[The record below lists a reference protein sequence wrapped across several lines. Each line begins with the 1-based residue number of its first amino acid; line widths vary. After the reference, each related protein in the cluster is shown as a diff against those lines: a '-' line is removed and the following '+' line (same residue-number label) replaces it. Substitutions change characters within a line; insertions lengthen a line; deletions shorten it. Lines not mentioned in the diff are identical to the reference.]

1 MKKNVAG
8 QVVGIG
14 MVTASTLAAFA
25 GTVTCY
31 VTGDG
36 GTQALGSVGSGVC
49 TNEGNGAYTYTPSQA
64 ETNYDHILFTFIG
77 TLAKPETLNV
87 YTDNDGLSGLVDYG
101 TAQSATSTTLVLRSA
116 AAFANSELI
125 GATLVVT
132 GGTGVG
138 QSRVITGY
146 VGSTDTATV
155 DAWTTTPSGTITYAI
170 FASAPASATLLPA
183 TNATQLAGQTVTAAS
198 GVTFPSSVASPT
210 NITAGTMTTTT
221 NVTTISAGGITA
233 SSIATDAIGA
243 AELAS
248 DAVTEIA
255 GAVWDLATSGH
266 TTASTFGA
274 QVKTLLDLIATYIDT
289 EVAAIKAK
297 TDNLP
302 SDPAD
307 ASDIATLITALT
319 ATVNTSRYQKNAIAA
334 DIPVVM
340 VDNTDHVT
348 RKTGLTLAVTRS
360 IDGGAFGSATGTAA
374 EVANG
379 VYMFDASAA
388 DMNGNNIVL
397 RFAGTA
403 ADPVELHIKT
413 YT

>member
-8 QVVGIG
+8 QIVGAG
-14 MVTASTLAAFA
+14 LVTASTLAAFA

-36 GTQALGSVGSGVC
+36 GTQALGTVGSGVC
-49 TNEGNGAYTYTPSQA
+49 TNEGNGAYTYAPSQA
-64 ETNYDHILFTFIG
+64 ETNYDQILFTFIG
-77 TLAKPETLNV
+77 TLAKPETINV

-101 TAQSATSTTLVLRSA
+101 TAQSATGTTLVLRSA

-125 GATLVVT
+125 GATLVIT

-183 TNATQLAGQTVTAAS
+183 VNGTQLAGQTVTAAA

-210 NITAGTMTTTT
+210 NITAGTITTVT
-221 NVTTISAGGITA
+221 NLTNAPTAG
-233 SSIATDAIGA
+233 D
-243 AELAS
+243 
-248 DAVTEIA
+248 
-255 GAVWDLATSGH
+255 
-266 TTASTFGA
+266 
-274 QVKTLLDLIATYIDT
+274 
-289 EVAAIKAK
+289 
-297 TDNLP
+297 
-302 SDPAD
+302 
-307 ASDIATLITALT
+307 LT
-319 ATVNTSRYQKNAIAA
+319 ATMKTSVTTAATAATPIAASVTGAVGSVTGGATAAGLATLTTTINTSRYLKNAIAA

-340 VDNTDHVT
+340 VDSTDHVT
-348 RKTGLTLAVTRS
+348 RKTGLTLTVTRS

-374 EVANG
+374 EIASG
-379 VYMFDASAA
+379 VYQFDASAA

-397 RFAGTA
+397 RFTGTA